1 MRLFKT
7 DLFVSKAEEIESMY
21 VEYSIF
27 DGWKVMA
34 LINAKDLGD
43 GTYITMANLSTHKSE
58 EEAREALKEYSKQLE
73 EILSLR
79 ELVGNVDNR

>member
-21 VEYSIF
+21 VEYSVF
-27 DGWKVMA
+27 SGWKVMA
-34 LINAKDLGD
+34 HINEKNLGY
-43 GTYITMANLSTHKSE
+43 GTYITTANLSTHKSE
-58 EEAREALKEYSKQLE
+58 EEASEALKEYSEQLE

-79 ELVGNVDNR
+79 ELVGKVDNG